1 MPAASFQEELPVMC
15 SPRKV
20 LLEIRRDINGHRR
33 RGESFAE
40 RIGKA
45 ERERRTRQTPKEK
58 RQWPR
63 RKTHEP
69 PKLPIILR
77 MTSELKAEVE
87 QDLQAA

>member
-1 MPAASFQEELPVMC
+1 MC

-20 LLEIRRDINGHRR
+20 LLEIRREING
-33 RGESFAE
+33 GIPKGKSFAE
-40 RIGKA
+40 RIAKA
-45 ERERRTRQTPKEK
+45 ERERRARQTPKEK

-69 PKLPIILR
+69 PKPPILLR